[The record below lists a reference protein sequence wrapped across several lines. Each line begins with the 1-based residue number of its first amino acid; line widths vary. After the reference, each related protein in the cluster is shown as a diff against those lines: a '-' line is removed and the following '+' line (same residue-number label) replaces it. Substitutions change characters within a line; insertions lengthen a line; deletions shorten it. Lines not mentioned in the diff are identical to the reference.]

1 MKKIL
6 DLLKKLFGKKE
17 LAGKAVEVKKEEPVV
32 VVKPVAPKK
41 KPAKKK
47 KKNESK

>member
-17 LAGKAVEVKKEEPVV
+17 LAGKAVEVKQEEPV

>member
-6 DLLKKLFGKKE
+6 DIIKKLFGKKE
-17 LAGKAVEVKKEEPVV
+17 LIGQAIEVVAPVV
-32 VVKPVAPKK
+32 LNKPAAPKK

-47 KKNESK
+47 KKNEPR

>member
-6 DLLKKLFGKKE
+6 ELIKKLFGKKE
-17 LAGKAVEVKKEEPVV
+17 LAGKAVEVVEPVV
-32 VVKPVAPKK
+32 AKHTPVKK

-47 KKNESK
+47 KKNDIK

>member
-6 DLLKKLFGKKE
+6 ELIKKLFGKKE
-17 LAGKAVEVKKEEPVV
+17 LAGKAVEV
-32 VVKPVAPKK
+32 VAPVEIAKHTPVKK

-47 KKNESK
+47 KKNDVK

>member
-17 LAGKAVEVKKEEPVV
+17 LAGTAVEVKKEEPVV
-32 VVKPVAPKK
+32 VVKPVVPKK
-41 KPAKKK
+41 KPKKK
-47 KKNESK
+47 KKNEPK

>member
-6 DLLKKLFGKKE
+6 DIIKKLFSKKT
-17 LAGKAVEVKKEEPVV
+17 LAGKAVEVAPVV
-32 VVKPVAPKK
+32 VVKPAAPKK

>member
-17 LAGKAVEVKKEEPVV
+17 LAGKAVEVVAPV
-32 VVKPVAPKK
+32 VVKPAAPKK

>member
-47 KKNESK
+47 KKNEPK

>member
-17 LAGKAVEVKKEEPVV
+17 LAGKAVEVVAPVV
-32 VVKPVAPKK
+32 PLKPASPKK

-47 KKNESK
+47 KKNDVK